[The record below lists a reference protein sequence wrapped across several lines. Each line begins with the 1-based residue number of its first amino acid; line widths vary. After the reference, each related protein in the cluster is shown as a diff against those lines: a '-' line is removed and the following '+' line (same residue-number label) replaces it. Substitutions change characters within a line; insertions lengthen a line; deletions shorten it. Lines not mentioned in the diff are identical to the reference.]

1 MDSPACKAEFHA
13 PDEPADAIPDEL
25 EKQAELQL
33 LLKEIIGT
41 GILWLTQPFT
51 EDLQRFFLFNH
62 ATVKVNNTNI

>member
-1 MDSPACKAEFHA
+1 VDSPACKAEFHA

-33 LLKEIIGT
+33 LLGEFI

-62 ATVKVNNTNI
+62 ATVKVSNTYI